1 LEVIMAY
8 VLHARQRARPASTHA
23 WLDYALWIAGAAAL
37 GFGVSGVFSG
47 AMEMERNWYLL
58 PYFAIMVPFI
68 IAYIRWTGVDVMRVL
83 RQNGV
88 WGLLGG
94 PVIGAFLVMR
104 MLQEPASPRSEGVA
118 LIGDLLWLGLAYGLV
133 DALLLTVL
141 PVSAVWLAFREHGL
155 TGSWAGKVV
164 AGALG
169 LAASLAVTAAYHV
182 GYAEFRG
189 TDVVDP
195 VTGNGVMS
203 LGFLLTANPLTAVI
217 AHVAMHVA
225 SVWHGV
231 DTTVTLPPHY

>member
-8 VLHARQRARPASTHA
+8 VLHARHRARPAATHA
-23 WLDYALWIAGAAAL
+23 WLDYALWIAAAGAL

-47 AMEMERNWYLL
+47 VMEMERNWYLL

-68 IAYIRWTGVDVMRVL
+68 VAYIRWTGVDVMRVL

-94 PVIGAFLVMR
+94 AVIGAFLVMR

-155 TGSWAGKVV
+155 TGSWAGKIA

-169 LAASLAVTAAYHV
+169 LAASLAVTAAYYA

-195 VTGNGVMS
+195 VMGNGVMS